1 MRQSA
6 YKCCIPGP
14 LDYVSADEFPWDVAC
29 WDEINACVVSFVVLW
44 ECIKFGGAC
53 SSHIH
58 DLAEDVF
65 VFQYIAHK
73 MMWLSTAWNL
83 HIGLKSNLQ
92 KVTHHTIW
100 SALCMH
106 TLDAGFMSL
115 SLKMS
120 WWFVLALGTERLHS
134 HLVVPR
140 RSLIIETQLRV
151 SFMRGDEAD
160 WQIAQSWAKGCTLG
174 SVIWSESKYPTPYRQ

>member
-1 MRQSA
+1 MQIPSSSSYSSGYVTCRKFLTQRLMRQSA

-73 MMWLSTAWNL
+73 MMWLSTARNL
-83 HIGLKSNLQ
+83 HIGIKFHLQKSN
-92 KVTHHTIW
+92 VSHHLISTVYAHIGCRVYELVFKDELMIRAC
-100 SALCMH
+100 SRDRAAAFAFGCAK
-106 TLDAGFMSL
+106 T
-115 SLKMS
+115 K
-120 WWFVLALGTERLHS
+120 S
-134 HLVVPR
+134 HYWD
-140 RSLIIETQLRV
+140 T
-151 SFMRGDEAD
+151 A
-160 WQIAQSWAKGCTLG
+160 
-174 SVIWSESKYPTPYRQ
+174 

>member
-1 MRQSA
+1 MQIPSSSSYSSGYVTCRNFLTQRLMRQSA

-73 MMWLSTAWNL
+73 MMWLSTARNL
-83 HIGLKSNLQ
+83 HIGLKFNSQ
-92 KVTHHTIW
+92 KVTYHTIW

-120 WWFVLALGTERLHS
+120 WWSVLARGTAAAFAFGCAKKKS
-134 HLVVPR
+134 HYWD
-140 RSLIIETQLRV
+140 T
-151 SFMRGDEAD
+151 A
-160 WQIAQSWAKGCTLG
+160 
-174 SVIWSESKYPTPYRQ
+174 